1 MQLFIKEKGIVTRT
15 NESRENCWSGDQQEL
30 EGLKEI
36 KDSTKRENSQVGRPE
51 LRGKRTSLL
60 QKNFEYHLEKR
71 VRTFNL
77 G

>member
-36 KDSTKRENSQVGRPE
+36 KDSTKRENSQAGRPDCVE
-51 LRGKRTSLL
+51 RGPVFSKRISNIIS
-60 QKNFEYHLEKR
+60 KKE
-71 VRTFNL
+71 
-77 G
+77 